1 MIKTHGYTKCIERR
15 NKCTGGSLYFRAF
28 NRLIFPFSLSHHIG
42 KSPFSISTYMEEVLQ
57 QIFSLSIWKG
67 RCDVSPFYWGLERN
81 YWGSRKNKRER
92 EMKKI
97 PYIEKKW
104 KGERGRSICWSCSY
118 LQLLCYS

>member
-1 MIKTHGYTKCIERR
+1 MDIQSVLNVET
-15 NKCTGGSLYFRAF
+15 NALAVVYFRAF

-81 YWGSRKNKRER
+81 YWELRKK
-92 EMKKI
+92 
-97 PYIEKKW
+97 
-104 KGERGRSICWSCSY
+104 
-118 LQLLCYS
+118 

>member
-1 MIKTHGYTKCIERR
+1 MDIQSVLNVET
-15 NKCTGGSLYFRAF
+15 NALAVVYFRAF

-81 YWGSRKNKRER
+81 YWGLRKNKGER
-92 EMKKI
+92 EIKNQSAGVCFFNI
-97 PYIEKKW
+97 NPLY
-104 KGERGRSICWSCSY
+104 
-118 LQLLCYS
+118 